1 MITNVKTFSAFETSI
16 ILHKYL
22 GELRAWGDFLADN
35 IRFKQNIDGFTLLP
49 CARKKGRTGLQP
61 RYAADDILNFIRN
74 VKAAIP
80 GITPGAIKPVTLA
93 IDSRKHWRFNK
104 FDRNGKACRKVFA
117 GAGTH

>member
-1 MITNVKTFSAFETSI
+1 MIHDVKTFSALETAV
-16 ILHKYL
+16 ILHRCF
-22 GELRAWGDFLADN
+22 GEFRAWGDFLSDC
-35 IRFKQNIDGFTLLP
+35 IRWKQNIDGFTLLP

-93 IDSRKHWRFNK
+93 IDTRKPWRMNK